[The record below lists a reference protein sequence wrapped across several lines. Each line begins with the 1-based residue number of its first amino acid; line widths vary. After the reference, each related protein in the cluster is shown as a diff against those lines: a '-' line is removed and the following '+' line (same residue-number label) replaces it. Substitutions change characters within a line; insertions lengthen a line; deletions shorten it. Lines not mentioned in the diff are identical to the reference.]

1 MRHVTF
7 NPGKSSEL
15 GGPVLPSLHRV
26 TRAGLELK
34 FFFLNGWY
42 FCCMWQILHFFFS
55 FTPYFFFRP
64 AKFVFSC
71 YASNGCR
78 HVAFFP
84 WMHCHCRAR
93 WAIGHTTTFFDA
105 FKRVF
110 IFLSGHLFAFLFH
123 CCRHPSAYRLFS
135 QAYPQSFFC
144 SSSYPWN
151 IDICGAFSS
160 HVQLWIVWI

>member
-34 FFFLNGWY
+34 FFFSEWVVFLLYVTN
-42 FCCMWQILHFFFS
+42 FALFFFIHS
-55 FTPYFFFRP
+55 LFFFFRP

-84 WMHCHCRAR
+84 
-93 WAIGHTTTFFDA
+93 
-105 FKRVF
+105 
-110 IFLSGHLFAFLFH
+110 
-123 CCRHPSAYRLFS
+123 
-135 QAYPQSFFC
+135 
-144 SSSYPWN
+144 
-151 IDICGAFSS
+151 
-160 HVQLWIVWI
+160 